1 MSDSTEELP
10 LSDELSLSE
19 GPLPG
24 DELSPAPTP
33 CVDDVEQEDMGAHQ
47 ASPCTAAQA
56 RRLLERGNR
65 AFVEGMH
72 RHEPV
77 TEEWRESL
85 IHNGQHP
92 YAVVVTCSDARVQP
106 AIVFSMHLGDL
117 FVIRTVG
124 GYIDRVGEASV
135 EYGVGHLAAPL
146 VVVLGHTHCGLVQA
160 AIDGHGDGVVRE
172 VADEVARVLDGE
184 RDPRKAERINVRHT
198 IDRLMENPTVRS
210 LAEGGQIEV
219 AGAIYDMASGRVEW
233 M

>member
-1 MSDSTEELP
+1 MPMPT
-10 LSDELSLSE
+10 
-19 GPLPG
+19 
-24 DELSPAPTP
+24 PAPLDSELESFA
-33 CVDDVEQEDMGAHQ
+33 VIDDVEQEDMSAHQ
-47 ASPCTAAQA
+47 ASPCTPHEA
-56 RRLLERGNR
+56 RELLTCGNQ
-65 AFVEGMH
+65 AFVDGMH
-72 RHEPV
+72 HHRPM

-106 AIVFSMHLGDL
+106 AIIFSMHLGDL

-172 VADEVARVLDGE
+172 VAAEVADVLGGE
-184 RDPRKAERINVRHT
+184 TDPRVAERINVRHT
-198 IDRLMENPTVRS
+198 ISCLMENPTVRA
-210 LAEGGQIEV
+210 LAQSGQIEV
-219 AGAIYDMASGRVEW
+219 VGAIYDMASGRVEW

>member
-1 MSDSTEELP
+1 MWT
-10 LSDELSLSE
+10 
-19 GPLPG
+19 
-24 DELSPAPTP
+24 A
-33 CVDDVEQEDMGAHQ
+33 
-47 ASPCTAAQA
+47 CT
-56 RRLLERGNR
+56 
-65 AFVEGMH
+65 
-72 RHEPV
+72 

-106 AIVFSMHLGDL
+106 AIIFSMHLGDL

-172 VADEVARVLDGE
+172 VATEVAAVLGGE
-184 RDPRKAERINVRHT
+184 TDPRVAERINVRHT
-198 IDRLMENPTVRS
+198 ISCLMENPTVRA
-210 LAEGGQIEV
+210 LAQSGQIEV
-219 AGAIYDMASGRVEW
+219 VGAIYDMASGRVEW